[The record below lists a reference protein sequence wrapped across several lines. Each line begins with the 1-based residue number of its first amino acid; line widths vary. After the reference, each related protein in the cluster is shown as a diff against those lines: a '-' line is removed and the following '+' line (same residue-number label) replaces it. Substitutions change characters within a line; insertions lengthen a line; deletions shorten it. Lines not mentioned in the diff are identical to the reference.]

1 MPFFQNNQIYF
12 LRDNINSMD
21 NTFSIHSNNLDDTKN
36 IAQKL
41 SAFLK
46 KNGGLICL
54 YGDIGAGKTALTSL
68 CAKILGVKEHV
79 TSPSFVILNEYHS
92 GETDIYHFDLYRLE
106 NEGLKSIL
114 DELRTYSEDK
124 KSLTFVEWA
133 EFSDGELDIDRLEI
147 SIKYVADSE
156 REFEFKNLG
165 FSKNEDFEILK
176 KELTE

>member
-1 MPFFQNNQIYF
+1 MN
-12 LRDNINSMD
+12 
-21 NTFSIHSNNLDDTKN
+21 NTFSILSNNLDGTKN

-46 KNGGLICL
+46 RNGGLICL

-92 GETDIYHFDLYRLE
+92 GEIDIYHFDLYRLE

-133 EFSDGELDIDRLEI
+133 EFSDGELDVDRLEI
-147 SIKYVADSE
+147 SIKYIGE
-156 REFEFKNLG
+156 TQREFTFLNLG
-165 FSKNEDFEILK
+165 FALDDDFETFK
-176 KELTE
+176 KELV

>member
-1 MPFFQNNQIYF
+1 M
-12 LRDNINSMD
+12 
-21 NTFSIHSNNLDDTKN
+21 
-36 IAQKL
+36 
-41 SAFLK
+41 
-46 KNGGLICL
+46 
-54 YGDIGAGKTALTSL
+54 TSL

>member
-1 MPFFQNNQIYF
+1 MLFSDNNQIYF
-12 LRDNINSMD
+12 LRDNINGMD
-21 NTFSIHSNNLDDTKN
+21 NIFSIISNSLEDTKS
-36 IAQKL
+36 IAEKL

-46 KNGGLICL
+46 KNGGLVCL

-92 GETDIYHFDLYRLE
+92 GEIDIYHFDLYRLE
-106 NEGLKSIL
+106 NEGLRSII

-133 EFSDGELDIDRLEI
+133 EFSEGELDVPRLEI
-147 SIKYVADSE
+147 SIKYLADTK
-156 REFEFKNLG
+156 REFSFINIG
-165 FSKNEDFEILK
+165 FASDEDFENFK
-176 KELTE
+176 KELN